1 MRLAFQYDKG
11 NGIETTVVGPMAII
25 GYEQE
30 NRTKISRLAESGV
43 GMGDMTE
50 LVWRQRK
57 LEGHESESLE
67 EFRLSLL
74 DIDPVAVAD
83 PTQLREEV

>member
-1 MRLAFQYDKG
+1 MRLEFTYDKG

-30 NRTKISRLAESGV
+30 NRTKISKLAESGI

-67 EFRLSLL
+67 EFRLALV
-74 DIDPVAVAD
+74 DIDPVPIDD
-83 PTQLREEV
+83 PTQLREGV